1 MHGPARMRPRTT
13 TTATPATASRG
24 ARLRR
29 SLPLLVLVLGLI
41 LPLLVP
47 GASPA
52 TATATAQSQPS
63 RIDELTIDSTIT
75 AVTRDLVVRAIA
87 EAEGDGAELLL
98 IALRSAGGN
107 ASAANGITDAIAE
120 SRVPVVVWVPAGGR
134 VQGAAVRILIGAHI
148 AAMAPDATIR
158 DTSQLG
164 DAAPDSASDRDVV
177 STLTALASSPGRT
190 TDWIAGSTAN
200 GFTLSGND
208 ALAAQAIDLVAA
220 ERGPLL
226 GALDGRSV
234 TVGGQQV
241 TLATRS
247 TDITTIEPTTWERL
261 RAFITSPSVAYVL
274 LCFGVL
280 GIFLELAS
288 PGGFVAGTI
297 GAICLAIG
305 IYAFSQLP
313 VNGLGLGLMALAF
326 VLLGVDLFV
335 SSFGV
340 LTLGGL
346 ASFIAGSYLVIDTD
360 IVGYDPVARP
370 VIWTAAALV
379 IALALL
385 VGWTALGSFRQK
397 PQTGRKAMLGEIGTV
412 REVLHPTG
420 MIFLRGEL
428 WQARLA
434 PDAGVASVPTGEAVE
449 VTAIDGLL
457 LTVVP
462 ASVDAIAAYRRR
474 IQPADARRVLPMAG
488 GVNDLPHREHPGP

>member
-1 MHGPARMRPRTT
+1 MHGPASNWPRTT
-13 TTATPATASRG
+13 ASR
-24 ARLRR
+24 R
-29 SLPLLVLVLGLI
+29 SASRIWRSSALLFILLGLLLPLLA
-41 LPLLVP
+41 PAQP
-47 GASPA
+47 TGAQTGSPRVD
-52 TATATAQSQPS
+52 S
-63 RIDELTIDSTIT
+63 LTINGTIT
-75 AVTRDLVVRAIA
+75 AVTRDIVERVIDQA
-87 EAEGDGAELLL
+87 EHNGTEFIL
-98 IALRSAGGN
+98 ISLRSAGGN
-107 ASAANGITDAIAE
+107 ASAANDIVSAIGA
-120 SRVPVVVWVPAGGR
+120 SRVPVVVWVPEGGR

-164 DAAPDSASDRDVV
+164 DAQPGSASDREVV
-177 STLTALASSPGRT
+177 STLTTIATERGRA
-190 TDWIAGSTAN
+190 TDWIAGSTADA
-200 GFTLSGND
+200 FTLSGD
-208 ALAAQAIDLVAA
+208 QAVAAKAIDLVATDS
-220 ERGPLL
+220 GQLL
-226 GALDGRSV
+226 VALNGRSV
-234 TVGGQQV
+234 TVQDQHV
-241 TLATRS
+241 TLNTEGTSLSTVHLTR
-247 TDITTIEPTTWERL
+247 WERL

-297 GAICLAIG
+297 GLACLLVG

-313 VNGLGLGLMALAF
+313 VNGVGLALMALAF

-412 REVLHPTG
+412 REALTPNG
-420 MIFLRGEL
+420 MIFLRGEF
-428 WQARLA
+428 WQATLA
-434 PDAGVASVPTGEAVE
+434 AHAGTESVAVGNQVE

-457 LTVVP
+457 LTVIP
-462 ASVDAIAAYRRR
+462 ASAEAIAAWEQRSL
-474 IQPADARRVLPMAG
+474 PADARRVLPVTG
-488 GVNDLPHREHPGP
+488 GVGDLPRTAHRQRPGT